1 MERKDK
7 SAIGPEPYGERIARI
22 ETKLNNGITQDIA
35 EIKEDIKS
43 ITNKIEEIQKV
54 LMSMQDEYERNKNLT
69 ERVVKMEKTVEV
81 NERIFLLGI
90 LVSLL
95 AGVILRVLVR

>member
-1 MERKDK
+1 
-7 SAIGPEPYGERIARI
+7 
-22 ETKLNNGITQDIA
+22 
-35 EIKEDIKS
+35 
-43 ITNKIEEIQKV
+43 
-54 LMSMQDEYERNKNLT
+54 MSMQDEYERNKNLT